1 MSITGGSGSLSVTLG
16 SGNAS
21 VTGGAGNDTVL
32 AGAGGHYAIADGT
45 GAELIKLQHG
55 ISSGAA
61 LTLTG
66 FVPGKDQI
74 ALSGYGAGAAQQLV
88 ASQSSSGGGT
98 VLTLSD
104 GATITLSGIA
114 HLASSSITSF

>member
-1 MSITGGSGSLSVTLG
+1 MSVTGGSGSLFVTLG

-21 VTGGAGNDTVL
+21 VTGGSGSDTVL
-32 AGAGGHYAIADGT
+32 AGAGGHYAVADGT
-45 GAELIKLQHG
+45 GAELVELRHG
-55 ISSGAA
+55 LSAGAV

-74 ALSGYGAGAAQQLV
+74 ALGGYGAGTTQLLAAT
-88 ASQSSSGGGT
+88 QSSSGGGT

-114 HLASSSITSF
+114 HLPSSSITSF